1 MNASGAFTVGAF
13 LDLAPPSWEPRDLW
27 RRDIEV
33 LVGHVCRLSRAEIIA
48 HPERAIPEGEC
59 ASLEQ
64 MTQRRRAGEP
74 VAYLTEHRGFW
85 TLDLR
90 VTPDT
95 LVPRPETEQLVE
107 FALAR
112 IPKNTLVRI
121 ADIGTGCGAI
131 ALALARERP
140 AAHVVAT
147 DVSREALSVAED
159 NAARHALANI
169 EFQQGNSAG
178 VLTGIF
184 DAIVSNP
191 PYVANGDPCLWGPDL
206 SFEPKIALMGGP
218 DGLDVVRRIAFEA
231 RAKLRSGGWLAL
243 EHGHDQQPR
252 IVDLLRRYG
261 YTGIE
266 GHEDPGGIP
275 RVVVATWGGS

>member
-1 MNASGAFTVGAF
+1 MNASGALTVGAF
-13 LDLAPPSWEPRDLW
+13 LDLAPPPWEPRDLW

-33 LVGHVCRLSRAEIIA
+33 LVGHVCGLSRAEIIA
-48 HPERAIPEGEC
+48 HPERAIPGGEC

-64 MTQRRRAGEP
+64 MAQRRHAGEP
-74 VAYLTEHRGFW
+74 VAYLTEHRDFW

-107 FALAR
+107 LALSR
-112 IPKNTLVRI
+112 IPQDTLARI

-147 DVSREALSVAED
+147 DVSRAALSVAED
-159 NAARHALANI
+159 NAARHKLANV
-169 EFQQGNSAG
+169 EFRQGNSAG
-178 VLTGIF
+178 ALTGVF

-218 DGLDVVRRIAFEA
+218 DGLDVMRRIAFEA

-252 IVDLLRRYG
+252 IVDLLQRYG
-261 YTGIE
+261 YTDIE
-266 GHEDPGGIP
+266 SRNDSGGVP
-275 RVVVATWGGS
+275 RMVVATWSGS